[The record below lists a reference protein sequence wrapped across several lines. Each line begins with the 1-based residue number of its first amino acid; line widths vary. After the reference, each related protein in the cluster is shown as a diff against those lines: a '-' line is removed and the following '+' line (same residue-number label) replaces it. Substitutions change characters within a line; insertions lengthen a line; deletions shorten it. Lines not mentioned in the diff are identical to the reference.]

1 MKFIIF
7 FRLDNWGQTSFN
19 FLLYWSKNNDKGFTE
34 VTRFLKDYFLQYTNQ
49 KFRLPLKE
57 FFNEIGKKSR
67 IGAKKWKPIFFRR
80 RKRVD
85 PEIRCLL
92 INGFE
97 VNFPLKKYRSWV
109 RAFFG
114 FQRVGV
120 DICFKTGLFG
130 RRMRVSKKKNCED
143 IFFGNRNWILS
154 SRYFKIRK
162 FENNIKTLF
171 HRSKSKMLQQRA
183 QRSKK

>member
-1 MKFIIF
+1 MKRIKRSVIF
-7 FRLDNWGQTSFN
+7 RDQKIVGLENRFF
-19 FLLYWSKNNDKGFTE
+19 FL
-34 VTRFLKDYFLQYTNQ
+34 
-49 KFRLPLKE
+49 
-57 FFNEIGKKSR
+57 
-67 IGAKKWKPIFFRR
+67 R

-109 RAFFG
+109 RVFFG

-143 IFFGNRNWILS
+143 IFFLATETGYFSIDLSQKCYNREHS
-154 SRYFKIRK
+154 GQ
-162 FENNIKTLF
+162 
-171 HRSKSKMLQQRA
+171 KSKA
-183 QRSKK
+183 ASKRKMKMVLPYKWIIHLYYN